1 MPESLT
7 ALGSV
12 RYCLKKYGIR
22 VPISALA
29 DFYKFQLIL
38 AYSMVVAG
46 AALAKVV
53 VVVVVVVKVV
63 NSFYFAIELWVPLE
77 YR

>member
-1 MPESLT
+1 
-7 ALGSV
+7 
-12 RYCLKKYGIR
+12 

-38 AYSMVVAG
+38 AYPIAVAG
-46 AALAKVV
+46 AAMAKVV
-53 VVVVVVVKVV
+53 VIVVVKVV
-63 NSFYFAIELWVPLE
+63 NSFYFAIELWDPLE